1 MKGGAMNI
9 SILLDKLINKEDL
22 IIQTNPM
29 NNELAQNLKNHLEN
43 GLKITVINAEND
55 RKIQVNI
62 HSILVFQSEGHMCS
76 VKMKS
81 GELYLINKRLK
92 ELESLDK
99 NKFAK
104 INNETIINIDEI
116 KEFSSAPN
124 ARLEVLLSDK
134 SSYFVNRNYVKIIKE
149 RLSC

>member
-99 NKFAK
+99 NNFAK
-104 INNETIINIDEI
+104 INNQTIINIDEI